1 MNMKFILLL
10 SLLTAC
16 GGSLSQEE
24 RQKLKDGMVTQD
36 IRRVTDAEL
45 QEAAMAFGS
54 EVIRDIERVDRYLLK
69 KAALDSL
76 AQARGVIV
84 FSLTRESAAAGVER
98 DLTEAYVAGAVN
110 GTAIDNLQEL
120 GNDSLLF
127 TRPVLKLHP
136 DGSQEFSHAIGIR
149 IAKRTVILSMPQP

>member
-1 MNMKFILLL
+1 MNKNFILFLA
-10 SLLTAC
+10 LLTAC

-54 EVIRDIERVDRYLLK
+54 DVIRDIERVDRYLLK

-76 AQARGVIV
+76 AQARGVII
-84 FSLTRESAAAGVER
+84 FSLTRETASAGMER
-98 DLTEAYVAGAVN
+98 DLTEAYVAGAAN
-110 GTAIDNLQEL
+110 GTATDNLQAL

-136 DGSQEFSHAIGIR
+136 DGSQEFSHAIGVR
-149 IAKRTVILSMPQP
+149 MAKRTVILSLPQP